1 MKQLLLLAVLVL
13 LAFGQPGTPRFEAG
27 AQGASGMN
35 AVPAD
40 IRGKMVKVTP
50 EVMNALNVLTGM
62 RNSVPTSP
70 GPSEQKYGG
79 PSASSGQLSKGS
91 AQLSTNFWPNWPI
104 GCWVPYL
111 VMTSWWPPCFYV
123 IWVWVC

>member
-13 LAFGQPGTPRFEAG
+13 LVFGQIGGSGTPSG
-27 AQGASGMN
+27 GGGASGMN

-79 PSASSGQLSKGS
+79 PTSPPLSKGS